1 MVLGLIVCC
10 EPESRIRIATPVGY
24 TSHSW
29 RRESAMVAVEDC
41 RNLPHIEEGRDER
54 LVKEEGPGSIMRPSI
69 SLENNRSQVREVL
82 RRFGMTNPRVFG
94 SAARG
99 EDTDKSDLDIL
110 VDAPPGTSLY
120 DLAAIEVE
128 LETILKCKVE
138 VLTKGFLASDIA
150 ERAEIDHVPI
160 A

>member
-1 MVLGLIVCC
+1 V
-10 EPESRIRIATPVGY
+10 
-24 TSHSW
+24 TSGWS
-29 RRESAMVAVEDC
+29 
-41 RNLPHIEEGRDER
+41 
-54 LVKEEGPGSIMRPSI
+54 KEEGTGSIMRPSI

-82 RRFGMTNPRVFG
+82 QRFGMTNPRVFG

-120 DLAAIEVE
+120 DLAAVEVE
-128 LETILKCKVE
+128 LETILGCKVE

-150 ERAEIDHVPI
+150 ERAEIDLLPI
-160 A
+160 P